1 MDEIHLRLKEF
12 IVRYGLK
19 NKEISEKL
27 GYSIQKVSDLRSNKQ
42 KITPEIALDFEK
54 YYQLNPCWLIF
65 GRGNMTIDIGFD
77 LEGTEKETLTLEEVY
92 KKVEKLTSIVSDIQ
106 ESYGKK

>member
-1 MDEIHLRLKEF
+1 MISRFKKVIKLTGLSHIEF
-12 IVRYGLK
+12 AD
-19 NKEISEKL
+19 KL
-27 GYSIQKVSDLRSNKQ
+27 GVKSHDISNMSAGRKQ
-42 KITPEIALDFEK
+42 ITPEFALQLEK
-54 YYQLNPCWLIF
+54 EFNINPCWLF
-65 GRGNMTIDIGFD
+65 FDRGNMFNDIGFD